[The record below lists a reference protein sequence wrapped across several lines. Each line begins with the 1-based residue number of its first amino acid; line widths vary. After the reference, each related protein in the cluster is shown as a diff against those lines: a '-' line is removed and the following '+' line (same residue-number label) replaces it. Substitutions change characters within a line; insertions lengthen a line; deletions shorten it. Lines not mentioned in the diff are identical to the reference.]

1 MVSVFN
7 IEPMNIKIKDTYN
20 KYNFDFLDIL
30 FTKYNISP
38 SPYYVLIN
46 CIDDFKLK
54 NLHNFIFLRLIKI
67 NTRYDKINKIK
78 KLNKNINKE
87 YFNNIFKEYIND
99 DVIRLIIIINSI
111 QLYNYPKLTD

>member
-7 IEPMNIKIKDTYN
+7 VEPMNIKIKDTYN
-20 KYNFDFLDIL
+20 KYNFDFL
-30 FTKYNISP
+30 
-38 SPYYVLIN
+38 
-46 CIDDFKLK
+46 
-54 NLHNFIFLRLIKI
+54 
-67 NTRYDKINKIK
+67 DKINKIK

-111 QLYNYPKLTD
+111 QLYNSPKLTD